1 MRLHNR
7 WCACVGQLLCA
18 NYNLD
23 LWHTLFIIWYIL
35 NGISYKLSLD
45 IWRIGKLEVYG
56 HWNRHEIGMWKCYL
70 FCSGAI
76 RCLFLILFRKNRVLT
91 IKKEKS
97 LAVSRILLTFAVR
110 VGADGKERLRWRLKW
125 MSVLNVSLEIEMWK
139 FQNSTMTNCNTAHAM
154 GLLYPFLYKR
164 KVSIYLLAWAI
175 VCC

>member
-18 NYNLD
+18 NCNLD
-23 LWHTLFIIWYIL
+23 LWRLLFVIWYIL

-45 IWRIGKLEVYG
+45 IWRIGKLEVY
-56 HWNRHEIGMWKCYL
+56 RHRSRHGIGMWKFYL
-70 FCSGAI
+70 FGSGGI
-76 RCLFLILFRKNRVLT
+76 RCLFLILFRKIEHFR
-91 IKKEKS
+91 KKVAKS

-154 GLLYPFLYKR
+154 GLLYPFLYRR
-164 KVSIYLLAWAI
+164 KVPIYLLAWAI
-175 VCC
+175 VSC